1 MTLISLLDDSDVIVT
16 LIITN
21 FIFILIIQQWRSF
34 FQIFVNGDVVNVQT
48 WEELSLKN
56 PIEPPY
62 NIIMVKTCLAFGE
75 GSMIWEWMQEFPKLF
90 SLLRLFYN

>member
-16 LIITN
+16 LIIKKV
-21 FIFILIIQQWRSF
+21 IFILIIQLWRSF

-56 PIEPPY
+56 PIEPP
-62 NIIMVKTCLAFGE
+62 
-75 GSMIWEWMQEFPKLF
+75 
-90 SLLRLFYN
+90 

>member
-16 LIITN
+16 LIIKN
-21 FIFILIIQQWRSF
+21 VIFILIIQLWRSF

-56 PIEPPY
+56 PIEPP
-62 NIIMVKTCLAFGE
+62 
-75 GSMIWEWMQEFPKLF
+75 
-90 SLLRLFYN
+90 